1 MTSGGITG
9 QISRPVLSDLDKTA
23 CILRIMGNMI
33 ANLMI
38 RKFLIETKVQIYV
51 KSALFPQSAI
61 LSFLQDQMCLI
72 MFFDHVQNGEYVIDR
87 HFEKYR

>member
-1 MTSGGITG
+1 MTSGAITG
-9 QISRPVLSDLDKTA
+9 QISRPVLSDLNITA
-23 CILRIMGNMI
+23 RILRIMANMMV
-33 ANLMI
+33 NLMI
-38 RKFLIETKVQIYV
+38 RNKSSSKIYV

-61 LSFLQDQMCLI
+61 LSFLQDQMRCI